1 MDTISLYIL
10 VGSSLLIASVLT
22 SLISSRIGAPLLL
35 VFLGIGLF
43 AGQDGPLGIQFNNA
57 PLGFLLGSMAL
68 AVILFDSGFN
78 TQLRTI
84 RVAAWPA
91 VTLATIGVALT
102 TGLMGIGAKYLLD
115 VSWLNA
121 LLIGAIVSSTDAAA
135 VFFLLRV
142 GGINIRE
149 RVRSTLEI
157 ESGSNDPMA
166 IFLTVSLVELISADA
181 NSVSWGLGLDF
192 LRQMGGGA
200 ALGSIGGLLI
210 PFTFNRLRLE
220 MGLYPV
226 LSLAMALFIFA
237 VTNIVG
243 ASGFLAAYIAGL
255 IAGNTRL
262 RAAARLRSFY
272 DGVTWL
278 SQIIMFV
285 TLGLLATPSDF
296 PTVAAPAFA
305 LALVLIFFARPVAV
319 WLCLLPFRFS
329 YRETTFIAW
338 VGLRGAVSILLAI
351 VPILGGLDAGQM
363 FFNFVFMIV
372 VASLLVQGWTIRR
385 TARWLGLIE
394 PNDESRTQ
402 KPSEWKEKS

>member
-1 MDTISLYIL
+1 
-10 VGSSLLIASVLT
+10 
-22 SLISSRIGAPLLL
+22 
-35 VFLGIGLF
+35 
-43 AGQDGPLGIQFNNA
+43 
-57 PLGFLLGSMAL
+57 MAL

-78 TQLRTI
+78 TELRMI
-84 RVAAWPA
+84 RAAAWPA

-102 TGLMGIGAKYLLD
+102 AALMEIGAKYLLD
-115 VSWLNA
+115 VPWLNA
-121 LLIGAIVSSTDAAA
+121 LLIGPIVRSTDAAA

-142 GGINIRE
+142 GGVTIRE
-149 RVRSTLEI
+149 RVRSTFEI

-166 IFLTVSLVELISADA
+166 IFLTVSLVELISTDA
-181 NSVSWGLGLDF
+181 NTVGWDLGLDF
-192 LRQMGGGA
+192 LRQMGGGV
-200 ALGSIGGLLI
+200 ALGSIGNLLI
-210 PFTFNRLRLE
+210 TFTFNRLKLE
-220 MGLYPV
+220 MGLPQV
-226 LSLAMALFIFA
+226 LSLAMAVFIFA

-272 DGVTWL
+272 DGVTWQ

-296 PTVAAPAFA
+296 PTVAVPAFA

-351 VPILGGLDAGQM
+351 VPILGGFDAGQM

-394 PNDESRTQ
+394 PHDESRTQ
-402 KPSEWKEKS
+402 KPSEWKEKSRIKALWPGSPA